1 MKRADIVR
9 LIRAHCNQD
18 SVEFNSIAH
27 AIAQEFDA
35 SGAHELASY
44 IMSLISQTRT
54 FVPQD
59 FGETHTYLQP
69 VDNESGPLP
78 LPTCIAD
85 DLMGII
91 NAVSRNIG
99 VNTFL
104 FQGPPGTGKT
114 ESAKQLARIL
124 QRMLYVVDFNAVID
138 SRLGETSKNISA
150 LFEEVNQT
158 GGSAVVL
165 FDEID
170 ALALD
175 RVNQHDVREMGRATS
190 TLLRELDHLNEAV
203 VLIATTNLY
212 ENLDRALVRRFDTS
226 VDFSRYT
233 HEDLEEVGASI
244 MSQYATKVP
253 FIRSDQRL
261 FKKILH
267 ISPELPYPGEL
278 SNIIKSC
285 VAFSAPADPYDYLK
299 RLFNALMPDS
309 DLSVENLFAQG
320 FTLREI
326 ETLTGVPRSTVARM
340 MQEARH
346 E

>member
-9 LIRAHCNQD
+9 LIRAHCDQD
-18 SVEFNSIAH
+18 NVEFNSIAH
-27 AIAQEFDA
+27 TIAQEFDA
-35 SGAHELASY
+35 AGAHELASY
-44 IMSLISQTRT
+44 IMSLIAQTRT

-69 VDNESGPLP
+69 VDIDGGPLP
-78 LPTCIAD
+78 IPACIAD

-91 NAVSRNIG
+91 NAASRNIG

-114 ESAKQLARIL
+114 ESAKHLARIL
-124 QRMLYVVDFNAVID
+124 RRTLYMVDFNAVID

-158 GGSAVVL
+158 GGSAIVL

-175 RVNQHDVREMGRATS
+175 RINQHDVREMGRATS
-190 TLLRELDHLNEAV
+190 TLLRELDRLSENV

-212 ENLDRALVRRFDTS
+212 ESLDRALVRRFDTS

-233 HEDLEEVGASI
+233 HEDLEEVGSSV
-244 MSQYATKVP
+244 MVQYASKVP
-253 FIRSDQRL
+253 FVRSDQRL

-267 ISPELPYPGEL
+267 CAPKLPYPGEL

-285 VAFSAPADPYDYLK
+285 IAFSAPDNPYDYLK
-299 RLFNALMPDS
+299 RLYMALMPNP
-309 DLSVENLFAQG
+309 DLSVENLSALG

-326 ETLTGVPRSTVARM
+326 ETLTGIPRSTVARM
-340 MQEARH
+340 TTGGKA
-346 E
+346 